1 VALYPPGRWGARPHG
16 ALLAFFLEKPHVHAY
31 PSLLGLWG
39 ATDVCIAIHG
49 AVWIYMG
56 WTRVWHVPTLQLA
69 CVHCTHLIALVYAFS
84 YSAMPYMHCSLQPI
98 CIQYLDSAIHQHGIN
113 Y

>member
-1 VALYPPGRWGARPHG
+1 MALYPPGMVGGWGARPHG

-56 WTRVWHVPTLQLA
+56 WTRVWHVPNL
-69 CVHCTHLIALVYAFS
+69 
-84 YSAMPYMHCSLQPI
+84 
-98 CIQYLDSAIHQHGIN
+98 
-113 Y
+113 

>member
-1 VALYPPGRWGARPHG
+1 MALYPPGMVGWGARPHG

-56 WTRVWHVPTLQLA
+56 WTRVWHVPKLQLA
-69 CVHCTHLIALVYAFS
+69 CTLYTPYSSCLCIQLTGHALHAL
-84 YSAMPYMHCSLQPI
+84 HPI
-98 CIQYLDSAIHQHGIN
+98 YIQYLDSAIHQHGNN